1 MVRSIPLTLGVRS
14 GVLKPFSRSFSLP
27 LVAITECS
35 PLPTDQLLVGV
46 RSPPPTV
53 SVWPAFFS
61 LSLFLS
67 VTILAEFSLRNFD
80 AIFDTQVSV
89 FIEKGRPIT
98 AWADSCN
105 RLEGKRHKLPNSH
118 LFAHQPSNC
127 SLWRVGC
134 LEIGPMPQSASQV
147 HPPRPTDPI
156 KTHRPL
162 VVQPPPSR
170 TLDRPWTGNTGPDH
184 NTPPS

>member
-1 MVRSIPLTLGVRS
+1 MLSSSHRPTSGRSPITTTHSLGLA
-14 GVLKPFSRSFSLP
+14 GLLLSFSLSFCHDFGRVFP
-27 LVAITECS
+27 QE
-35 PLPTDQLLVGV
+35 
-46 RSPPPTV
+46 
-53 SVWPAFFS
+53 
-61 LSLFLS
+61 
-67 VTILAEFSLRNFD
+67 FD